1 MTSWRE
7 LEATLDA
14 CAARGEAIRL
24 WWRDDDAGRDHPA
37 LERLIE
43 LAERR
48 ALPLALAVVPLWLEP
63 PAQALIAA
71 STGTMVLQ
79 HGFAHANHAP
89 PGMKSLEL
97 GGRDLATVTG
107 ELRQGRAL
115 LIDAFGATCL
125 AVLVPPWNRLDPGLN
140 ERLTACGFTGLSTFG
155 HRDGGEAAP
164 GLVQVNVHL
173 DPIDWRGSRLF
184 VGETAALEQLCALLG
199 PDEPI
204 GILSH
209 HLAMDEAGWR
219 FLERLLEVLARHP
232 AARLCAADE
241 LFEADAEL
249 DRSVDPRGNP

>member
-1 MTSWRE
+1 MTGWRE

-24 WWRDDDAGRDHPA
+24 WWRDDDAGREHPA
-37 LERLIE
+37 LERLLE

-48 ALPLALAVVPLWLEP
+48 DLPLALAVVPLWLEP

-71 STGTMVLQ
+71 SARATVLQ

-89 PGMKSLEL
+89 PGAKAIEL
-97 GGRDLATVTG
+97 GGRDLTTVTG
-107 ELRQGRAL
+107 ELCAGRAA

-125 AVLVPPWNRLDPGLN
+125 AVLVPPWNRLDPGLTV
-140 ERLTACGFTGLSTFG
+140 RLTACGFTGLSTFG
-155 HRDGGEAAP
+155 PRSANEAAP
-164 GLVQVNVHL
+164 GLIQVNAHL

-184 VGETAALEQLCALLG
+184 VGEATALGRLCALLD

-209 HLAMDEAGWR
+209 HLAMDEAGWG
-219 FLERLLEVLARHP
+219 FLDRLLEVLASHP
-232 AARLCAADE
+232 AARLCAAGE
-241 LFEADAEL
+241 LFAAAPE
-249 DRSVDPRGNP
+249 VDPKEDQ